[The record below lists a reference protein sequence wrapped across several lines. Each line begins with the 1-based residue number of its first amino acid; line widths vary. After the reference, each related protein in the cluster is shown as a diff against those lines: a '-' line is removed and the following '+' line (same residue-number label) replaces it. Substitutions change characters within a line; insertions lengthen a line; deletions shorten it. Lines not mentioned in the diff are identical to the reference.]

1 MSEAPPRR
9 IVCETRFGIL
19 PWDGPMPRVDH
30 QYKLHCAAAAAPA
43 AAGEAAPISVA
54 PTAIP
59 GNNDEFVVRPVFH
72 LRQKTASCEVFGAG
86 GGERGAGGGRHTNKT
101 VNQNGNKNNNDNKT
115 TNKTNIEQVSALANP
130 NVMQTQE
137 KLPPRAVSSQFPSSD
152 DV

>member
-43 AAGEAAPISVA
+43 GAGEAAPISVA
-54 PTAIP
+54 PTAVP

-86 GGERGAGGGRHTNKT
+86 GGERGAGGVRHTNKT
-101 VNQNGNKNNNDNKT
+101 VNQNGNKNHNDNKT

>member
-30 QYKLHCAAAAAPA
+30 QYKLHCAATEAPA
-43 AAGEAAPISVA
+43 AAREAAPISVA
-54 PTAIP
+54 PTAVP

-101 VNQNGNKNNNDNKT
+101 VNNNGNKNNNDNKT